1 MEKDEIEAKV
11 IETYRLPIKDI
22 LARHYNTFKYIFYA
36 ILVFIPIITVLI
48 VKNFHWHWLLY
59 MLPLEI
65 LFFYIIIRALLWL
78 REFKKYK
85 AWVEEMETNP
95 DHASM
100 YTGAP
105 GMGKTLVASHG
116 TYSMAQGSWKKLQ
129 FEYFCLMGKL
139 QKKNYEM
146 TEDDKEI
153 YESYRYMITHEG
165 VPCLATNIPVYS
177 KRYRRYSYELGPSYL
192 KQERR
197 APFRLSGLYDEI
209 GTVFNFELSNDKS
222 DEQKGLTISDMVRF
236 CRQHAEFRFVGTEQ
250 EGMNMYKGIRNV
262 VARYREF
269 TSIETVFKPKF
280 LTWLLNAMKKHFI
293 SPTFGKGMKMYKAKV
308 WGTFLENFDKFI
320 KKVGFFKIRYKDF
333 GRKEECLTDK
343 RKGDVIYLP
352 CCAEFEYDT
361 RAFRFAYK
369 ARVMPIQMGVWK
381 KMQMPAEKAGAF
393 LRANYP
399 KQKEEEKA
407 KKRAEKLA

>member
-1 MEKDEIEAKV
+1 MEKDEIKAKV
-11 IETYRLPIKDI
+11 IKTYRLPIKDI
-22 LARHYNTFKYIFYA
+22 LARHYNTFKYLFYA
-36 ILVFIPIITVLI
+36 LIILIPTLSILCVH
-48 VKNFHWHWLLY
+48 NFHWHWVLY
-59 MLPLEI
+59 LLPLEI
-65 LFFYIIIRALLWL
+65 FFIWTVIRGLLFL
-78 REFKKYK
+78 REGRKYK
-85 AWVEEMETNP
+85 KWSNEMEINP

-105 GMGKTLVASHG
+105 GRGKTLVGSHA
-116 TYSMAQGSWKKLQ
+116 TYAMSKGSWKKLQ

-139 QKKNYEM
+139 QEKDYTM

-153 YESYRYMITHEG
+153 YEAYRYMIEHDG

-177 KRYRRYSYELGPSYL
+177 KRYRRYSYKLGPSYL

-197 APFRLSGLYDEI
+197 APFRIAGLYDEI

-236 CRQHAEFRFVGTEQ
+236 CRQHAEFRFIGTEQ
-250 EGMNMYKGIRNV
+250 EGGNMYKGIRNV
-262 VARYREF
+262 TARYREF
-269 TSIETVFKPKF
+269 TDIEMTFKPRF

-293 SPTFGKGMKMYKAKV
+293 SPIFGTGMNMRKAKV
-308 WGTFLENFDKFI
+308 WGKFLEKFDKFI
-320 KKVGFFKIRYKDF
+320 KNVGFFKIRYKDF
-333 GRKEECLTDK
+333 GRKDECLTDK

-352 CCAEFEYDT
+352 CCAEFVYDT

-369 ARVMPIQMGVWK
+369 ARSMPI
-381 KMQMPAEKAGAF
+381 KMQVWTDMYMSPDEAGAF

-399 KQKEEEKA
+399 KQKEEQKKA
-407 KKRAEKLA
+407 KKVA